1 MKTTRLLPILLPML
15 LLAFCINCYAQQPA
29 AQMSLLEHQAQ
40 RLQSQIE
47 QAKKSN
53 ETVMNQQIQG
63 LRNGI
68 NNLVQQRVRID
79 AQIAKLEAQ
88 IEDIK
93 GKSQDTLSRQ
103 INMYNNDLKKVKAQ
117 ISSILA
123 TKKNPPKSAPAA
135 KVRPAPKR
143 IPGQP
148 VPKK

>member
-53 ETVMNQQIQG
+53 ETVLNQQVQG
-63 LRNGI
+63 LRNAI

-79 AQIAKLEAQ
+79 AQIANLESQ

-93 GKSQDTLSRQ
+93 GKSQATLSRQ
-103 INMYNNDLKKVKAQ
+103 LSMYNQDLKKVKAQ

-123 TKKNPPKSAPAA
+123 EKKMPPKSAPAA
-135 KVRPAPKR
+135 QTQTAPTGN
-143 IPGQP
+143 PGRAL
-148 VPKK
+148 PKK

>member
-1 MKTTRLLPILLPML
+1 MKTTRLLPILFSIL

-47 QAKKSN
+47 QAKKSSQ
-53 ETVMNQQIQG
+53 TVMNQQIQG

-79 AQIAKLEAQ
+79 AQIANLEAQ

-93 GKSQDTLSRQ
+93 GKSQATLSRQ
-103 INMYNNDLKKVKAQ
+103 LKMYNDDLTKVKGQ

-123 TKKNPPKSAPAA
+123 ERKNPPKSAPAV
-135 KVRPAPKR
+135 KKQTAPKR
-143 IPGQP
+143 NPGQP